1 MAGPA
6 AILKQAKLA
15 SDVALAFIERRGPKN
30 WLALYDRLGLR
41 E

>member
-30 WLALYDRLGLR
+30 WLRLHGRAGFL
-41 E
+41 